1 MFSFLYHC
9 HDFYRTWLYIW
20 ATRRVSYK
28 KQELPTLRKHVSS
41 SSVFFVGFV
50 LLIFLVFFVVLLCV
64 FTFLFVG
71 VLMFYLRYLCFF
83 VHCGVQHILCF
94 VFVLFFFVLCNLCCQ
109 FLWIFLF
116 WLPLRCSLT
125 FMYHSKQYSLLILPR
140 QSLGRLILP
149 RRHLRVTKKCCIYLK
164 RLEVHHGR
172 PGIWLAETF

>member
-20 ATRRVSYK
+20 VTRRVSYK

-109 FLWIFLF
+109 FLWIVHF
-116 WLPLRCSLT
+116 WLPLRYSLT
-125 FMYHSKQYSLLILPR
+125 FISHIAVSHIHLELIS
-140 QSLGRLILP
+140 QWSFGVLISDF
-149 RRHLRVTKKCCIYLK
+149 TKNGQHVLK
-164 RLEVHHGR
+164 TVK
-172 PGIWLAETF
+172 A